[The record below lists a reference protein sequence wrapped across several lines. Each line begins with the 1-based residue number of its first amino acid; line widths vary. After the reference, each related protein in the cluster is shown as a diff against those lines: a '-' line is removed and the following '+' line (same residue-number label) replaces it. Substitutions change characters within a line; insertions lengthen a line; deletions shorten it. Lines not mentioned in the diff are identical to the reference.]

1 MDDRLGWLRRFIAE
15 HHITPAPEPT
25 LHPDGW
31 IMEDP
36 LQWLM
41 DQTEDHLQR
50 HTPASFAHAQL
61 RDTPPQVQEW
71 AALHLAYPDKHS
83 RLRMHGPPGSGKTH
97 AAWALIRAI
106 AMTRA
111 NRGRGC
117 RWRFVSN
124 VELNDQ
130 LRPKPDESHTSAL
143 RRYLHCDLL
152 VLDDLGA
159 GKTTD
164 WVTEQIMR
172 LVDHRYNT
180 RQATIYTSNLMP
192 AQLATI
198 LDARVASRLQASDVV
213 LLDGHDRRAGEG
225 RFLDG

>member
-1 MDDRLGWLRRFIAE
+1 MDDRVAWLRRFIAE
-15 HHITPAPEPT
+15 RKITPAAEPT

-31 IMEDP
+31 IMDNP
-36 LQWLM
+36 VQWLM
-41 DQTEDHLQR
+41 DRTEDHLQR
-50 HTPASFAHAQL
+50 HTPASFAHAEL
-61 RDTPPQVQEW
+61 RHTPDSVQEW
-71 AALHLAYPDKHS
+71 AALHLAYGDKYS

-111 NRGRGC
+111 SRGRGC
-117 RWRFVSN
+117 RWQFVSN

-130 LRPKPDESHTSAL
+130 LRPKPDESHTHAL
-143 RRYLHCDLL
+143 RRYLDCDLL

-164 WVTEQIMR
+164 WVTEQVMR

-180 RQATIYTSNLMP
+180 RLATIYTSNLMP
-192 AQLATI
+192 AQLAGI
-198 LDARVASRLQASDVV
+198 LDARIASRLQAADVI
-213 LLDGHDRRAGEG
+213 LLAGDDRRATEG
-225 RFLDG
+225 QFFDD